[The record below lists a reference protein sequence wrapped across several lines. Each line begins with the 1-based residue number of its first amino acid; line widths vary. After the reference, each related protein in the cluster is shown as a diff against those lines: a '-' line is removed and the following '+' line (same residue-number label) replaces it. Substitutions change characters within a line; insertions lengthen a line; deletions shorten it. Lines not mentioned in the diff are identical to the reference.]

1 MGEDGIDDLPLPFEG
16 DYEGNLWAGS
26 EMALLILFQ
35 HFQTVIF
42 ATASEPLPTTRRWKR
57 QSILRGRRDFGR
69 QYFLPEAVIL
79 KFAS

>member
-1 MGEDGIDDLPLPFEG
+1 MGAGPVKASYLTNGMGEDGIDDLPLPFEG

-42 ATASEPLPTTRRWKR
+42 ATASEPLPTTRRCYR
-57 QSILRGRRDFGR
+57 HGQ
-69 QYFLPEAVIL
+69 
-79 KFAS
+79 